1 MYPEFFLLTATLLVC
16 GDATP
21 RPKPTTPASRNFKRS
36 DPYANWPSYSQLP
49 LDPSYPTKAAWGVW
63 GSNDTLGA
71 LNHIT
76 NATIQAAAG
85 EIKSGWA
92 FNLNLDVNQFV
103 TPINTNRKPLTHL
116 YQPGDGY
123 TDDVVML
130 NTQISTQF
138 DGLRHFPYSTNAS
151 VDTYQWY
158 NNLIPSYDDVI
169 GPAPTTVLGI
179 QEAAQFGI
187 AGRGVLLDWAGWA
200 ATQNITFDAFQGR
213 GITVAEL
220 DATAAWQGLTAGNWT
235 LPGDILLIRTG
246 WMAQYHALTT
256 LKRETLP
263 WSGIDSVGMLASDNS
278 LEWLW
283 DKKLAF
289 VGADNPAFESL
300 PFNKTIDG
308 VARSLHQI
316 FIGGKLSSFFHFR
329 SLVYLTTL
337 NSSFKP
343 LLHCRHGCVVPD

>member
-1 MYPEFFLLTATLLVC
+1 MYPEFSLLAAALLVC
-16 GDATP
+16 GEATP
-21 RPKPTTPASRNFKRS
+21 HPKPNAPVSRDFKRS
-36 DPYANWPSYSQLP
+36 DPYADWPSYSQLP
-49 LDPSYPTKAAWGVW
+49 LDPSYPTKAAWGVR
-63 GSNDTLGA
+63 GANDTLGA

-76 NATIQAAAG
+76 NITIQVAAR
-85 EIKSGWA
+85 EVKLGWA

-123 TDDVVML
+123 TDDVIML

-213 GITVAEL
+213 EITVAEL
-220 DATAAWQGLTAGNWT
+220 DATAAWQGLPAGNWS

-246 WMAQYHALTT
+246 WIAQYHALTE
-256 LKRETLP
+256 LERETLP
-263 WSGIDSVGMLASDNS
+263 WSGIDSVGMLASDDS

-300 PFNKTIDG
+300 PFNKTING
-308 VARSLHQI
+308 VAMSLHQV
-316 FIGGKLSSFFHFR
+316 FIGGKLFSPFIF
-329 SLVYLTTL
+329 V
-337 NSSFKP
+337 P
-343 LLHCRHGCVVPD
+343 LST